1 MGEVGGSPQMNKFE
15 QVSSDHHQL
24 SLAGGRVVGVPG
36 LMSGGG
42 ESRVPGLMSGGRVG
56 SPGLMTAGGGGFCLV
71 TSNAWWVM
79 DREVTI
85 SLWTEWLTDRHDWKY
100 YLPWRAVT
108 SVFRGSTCI
117 QFYRHSWKIH
127 SCQGRLQFETLY
139 CVPWSIYSV
148 SGSRAT
154 HTPTQCR
161 CFSFF
166 LRFQILRKVGQHDPH
181 CELEHCEI
189 GEAGLILSNL
199 ESTFDLFCCTVSSSL
214 NPCST

>member
-1 MGEVGGSPQMNKFE
+1 MKHNQSN
-15 QVSSDHHQL
+15 L
-24 SLAGGRVVGVPG
+24 NPG
-36 LMSGGG
+36 PLKM
-42 ESRVPGLMSGGRVG
+42 
-56 SPGLMTAGGGGFCLV
+56 SPGHLKWEGSGPGWPLASENYV
-71 TSNAWWVM
+71 TLCGS
-79 DREVTI
+79 I

-148 SGSRAT
+148 TGSRTT

-166 LRFQILRKVGQHDPH
+166 LRFQTLRKVGQHDLH

-189 GEAGLILSNL
+189 GEPGLILSNL
-199 ESTFDLFCCTVSSSL
+199 EPTFDLFCCTVSSSL
-214 NPCST
+214 N